1 MARMVK
7 NISCVG
13 QAAEAIRAE
22 LEALNRFDIRIS
34 RVIALSDTT
43 TGLVNMFAA
52 QVSYKWRLNAWE
64 KEVRDAV
71 CGLVFSEVDNAWHFV
86 EGLPESILDSK

>member
-1 MARMVK
+1 VARMVK

-52 QVSYKWRLNAWE
+52 QVSYKWRLNAWD
-64 KEVRDAV
+64 KEVKDVV
-71 CGLVFSEVDNAWHFV
+71 CGLVFSKSDNAWHLV
-86 EGLPESILDSK
+86 EGLSGSILEPK

>member
-22 LEALNRFDIRIS
+22 LEAMNRFDIRIS

-52 QVSYKWRLNAWE
+52 QVSYQFGAIKPLALAMGDIRRQP
-64 KEVRDAV
+64 K
-71 CGLVFSEVDNAWHFV
+71 G
-86 EGLPESILDSK
+86 